1 VTTPYLIHIED
12 DRELM
17 MRKSYIGDMIE
28 IFEDD
33 DNIGQ
38 VCFNH
43 NYAETVD
50 DDIKGGLLVKTKSD
64 CPLFYYI
71 HEYCPTEE
79 LKAIFQNK
87 YGYVKNCNYYPHFSL
102 SPSMIRTEIFK
113 KVMFQDEHY
122 FEFRFGLRYVEAGFK
137 TAFLPGFHFSHI
149 GRLTSQMYD
158 LDKYN
163 AYDLLNTQQF
173 APKLKYKSWVI
184 NLDKRQDRM
193 DIINSQRKALP
204 SFTRFSA
211 YDGKTLTVSPRMRS
225 LCRYN
230 DFKMRTGVIG
240 CALSHMK
247 LYKQLIDEQ
256 HVDGYV
262 IIEDDIVVP
271 DDFVSK
277 MNRVFSI
284 IENRYIHPD
293 VVFFTIIPK
302 NDINQ
307 QPKGLIR
314 QTYEEIKNISIGGTG
329 CYYVSKKGARNILD
343 RIDKLTLE
351 CAIDAVLYR
360 MSDDYDIYYTFPPIA
375 SQVNDPISNVQDD
388 FNYTS
393 PLYEDNIQDSY
404 FSTHVVYNDK
414 GEIDLFDDLKV

>member
-1 VTTPYLIHIED
+1 
-12 DRELM
+12 
-17 MRKSYIGDMIE
+17 
-28 IFEDD
+28 
-33 DNIGQ
+33 
-38 VCFNH
+38 
-43 NYAETVD
+43 
-50 DDIKGGLLVKTKSD
+50 
-64 CPLFYYI
+64 
-71 HEYCPTEE
+71 
-79 LKAIFQNK
+79 
-87 YGYVKNCNYYPHFSL
+87 
-102 SPSMIRTEIFK
+102 
-113 KVMFQDEHY
+113 
-122 FEFRFGLRYVEAGFK
+122 
-137 TAFLPGFHFSHI
+137 
-149 GRLTSQMYD
+149 
-158 LDKYN
+158 
-163 AYDLLNTQQF
+163 
-173 APKLKYKSWVI
+173 
-184 NLDKRQDRM
+184 
-193 DIINSQRKALP
+193 
-204 SFTRFSA
+204 
-211 YDGKTLTVSPRMRS
+211 
-225 LCRYN
+225 
-230 DFKMRTGVIG
+230 MRTGVIG